1 MLKPEWLSDVITKVA
16 SNLLNVTLAEEITE
30 WKWKKCSGLKNLSC
44 PASDLQLLWSSLFI
58 DILKRQKGLESKS
71 ETFIAK

>member
-16 SNLLNVTLAEEITE
+16 SNLLDVTLAEEITE

-44 PASDLQLLWSSLFI
+44 PASNLQQLFT

-71 ETFIAK
+71 ETFLAK